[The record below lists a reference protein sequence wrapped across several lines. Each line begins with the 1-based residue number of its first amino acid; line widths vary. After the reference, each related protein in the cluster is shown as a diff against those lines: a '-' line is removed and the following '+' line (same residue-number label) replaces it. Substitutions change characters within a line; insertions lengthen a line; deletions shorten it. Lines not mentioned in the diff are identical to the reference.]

1 MDKIAIVNLAV
12 IFYRNKLAIDDW
24 RQETR
29 TLQRQK
35 QYQAMKNGIKKGIYS
50 LSSSKMPTV
59 VCQKQSEEFF
69 FCYVVF
75 SKRKQHSRVVSA
87 IYLHS

>member
-12 IFYRNKLAIDDW
+12 IISRNKLAIDDW
-24 RQETR
+24 RQETG
-29 TLQRQK
+29 TLQTQK

-50 LSSSKMPTV
+50 LTSSKMPTV
-59 VCQKQSEEFF
+59 VCQKQSETEFF

-75 SKRKQHSRVVSA
+75 SKRNSA